1 MSKRAWTAVA
11 VFITVVVVVF
21 VIGLG
26 LVALLRVNGGI
37 GPGMMARRVP
47 LVLPRIGLRWN
58 MPGMRGWGGRLG
70 SPRLLLGELCM
81 IALLCL
87 VPLLG
92 LALLIAGIVWFVGR
106 GHGSTPP
113 AQQH

>member
-21 VIGLG
+21 VCGLG

-37 GPGMMARRVP
+37 GPGMMARRAP
-47 LVLPRIGLRWN
+47 FVLPRIGLRWN
-58 MPGMRGWGGRLG
+58 MPGMRGWGGGLG
-70 SPRLLLGELCM
+70 SPRLVLGELCM

-92 LALLIAGIVWFVGR
+92 LALLIVGVVWLVR
-106 GHGSTPP
+106 RNRGSTPP
-113 AQQH
+113 AQQP